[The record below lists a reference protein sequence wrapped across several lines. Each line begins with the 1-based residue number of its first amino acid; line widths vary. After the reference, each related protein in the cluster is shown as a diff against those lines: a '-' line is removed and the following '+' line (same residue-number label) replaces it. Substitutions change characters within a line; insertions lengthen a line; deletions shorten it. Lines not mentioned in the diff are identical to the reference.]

1 MALEPPILVQR
12 SVSGHP
18 PAGALT
24 LEPFRVDVWRA
35 TLTPD
40 EASLRNLKGT
50 LSPDERERAGKFHL
64 ERDRQRFTASR
75 GTLRTILGRYVDAD
89 PAVLRFRRLEH
100 GKPKLV
106 EGSTRPAVEFNLS
119 HSADVGL
126 FAFTVGDGL
135 GVDVEAVRS
144 GRDLLGIADRFF
156 SPREIACLRAVKE
169 SQRESIFF
177 SVWTRKESYLKARG
191 IGISLPLNTV
201 DVSERLDSGVVK
213 LRIEGD
219 DDSASWCLVDLD
231 VGDGFRAALCAS
243 TTVREIRL
251 WSFG

>member
-1 MALEPPILVQR
+1 M
-12 SVSGHP
+12 
-18 PAGALT
+18 
-24 LEPFRVDVWRA
+24 
-35 TLTPD
+35 
-40 EASLRNLKGT
+40 
-50 LSPDERERAGKFHL
+50 
-64 ERDRQRFTASR
+64 
-75 GTLRTILGRYVDAD
+75 
-89 PAVLRFRRLEH
+89 
-100 GKPKLV
+100 
-106 EGSTRPAVEFNLS
+106 
-119 HSADVGL
+119 
-126 FAFTVGDGL
+126 
-135 GVDVEAVRS
+135 
-144 GRDLLGIADRFF
+144 
-156 SPREIACLRAVKE
+156 RAVKE